1 MTQIIS
7 DTSTLYSVSEGKEK
21 NLIILPL
28 QIAIDQKTYY
38 EFEEIT
44 TPQLLERIENGAI
57 PSSSQPSI
65 GDVLNAYESNPDQP
79 LLNIT
84 MADGLSGTYQNAVMA
99 QQQCPKQDITVLN
112 SKTLCG
118 PHRYLVNKAL
128 KLAEE
133 GKSSD
138 EIVAELMPSINNCI
152 SFLIPQNF
160 EFLKR
165 GGRCSALSAS
175 VGGLL
180 KLTIVMKQSDDG
192 KLLEKHAVA
201 RTYKK
206 ALASIAEA
214 FKEKGVDEN
223 YIITISHVTTEKQ
236 VMETKNYFQNEF
248 PHTEIEVYELSPVF
262 VTQGG
267 PGCLAVQCIKK

>member
-28 QIAIDQKTYY
+28 QIAIDQKTYH

-44 TPQLLERIENGAI
+44 SSEILEKIEKGSI

-65 GDVLNAYESNPDQP
+65 GEVLDVYESNTDQP
-79 LLNIT
+79 LLNIA
-84 MADGLSGTYQNAVMA
+84 MADGLSGTYQNALMA
-99 QQQCPKQDITVLN
+99 KEQCSNKNITVIN

-118 PHRYLVNKAL
+118 PHRYLVDKAL
-128 KLAEE
+128 KLANE
-133 GKSSD
+133 GKNTE
-138 EIVAELMPSINNCI
+138 EIIEELTPSINHSI
-152 SFLIPQNF
+152 SFLIPQDF

-165 GGRCSALSAS
+165 GGRCSAMSAS
-175 VGGLL
+175 LGGLL
-180 KLTIVMKQSDDG
+180 KLTVVMKQSDDG
-192 KLLEKHAVA
+192 KMLEKHALA

-206 ALASIAEA
+206 ALASVAQA

-223 YIITISHVTTEKQ
+223 YIITISHATNMNQ
-236 VMETKNYFQNEF
+236 VNETVEYFKKEF
-248 PHTEIEVYELSPVF
+248 PQTEIKVYDLSPAF
-262 VTQGG
+262 ITQGG
-267 PGCLAVQCIKK
+267 PGCLAIQTILK

>member
-138 EIVAELMPSINNCI
+138 EIVAELMPSINNSI

-236 VMETKNYFQNEF
+236 VMETKKYFQNEF

>member
-7 DTSTLYSVSEGKEK
+7 DTSTLYSVAEGKEK

-38 EFEEIT
+38 EYEEIT
-44 TPQLLERIENGAI
+44 SEQLLEKIRNGAI

-84 MADGLSGTYQNAVMA
+84 MADGLSGTYQNAIMA
-99 QQQCPKQDITVLN
+99 QQQCPNQDITVLN

-128 KLAEE
+128 KLAKE
-133 GKSSD
+133 GKSSA
-138 EIVAELMPSINNCI
+138 EIVTALMPSIDNSV

-180 KLTIVMKQSDDG
+180 RLTIVMKQSDDG
-192 KLLEKHAVA
+192 KVLEKHAVA

-206 ALASIAEA
+206 ALASIAES

-223 YIITISHVTTEKQ
+223 YIITISHATTEKQ
-236 VMETKNYFQNEF
+236 VLETKAYFQNEF
-248 PHTEIEVYELSPVF
+248 PNTEIEIYDLSPVF
-262 VTQGG
+262 ITQGG
-267 PGCLAVQCIKK
+267 PGCLAVQCIMK